1 MLSKQDIAK
10 FISDDYFSE
19 RKHNARTGQHYYEG
33 KHDINNYRLF
43 YFDGDGVLREDTYR
57 SNVKIPHPFFTEIV
71 NQAVQYIFSGDKIVK
86 SDNPEL
92 QEYLDEYFNCNE
104 EFLSAVSDLITGCMT
119 KGSEYLYLY
128 RNKEGKLSFQCIDSL
143 CVTEVPAQNNDDNED
158 YIIFSFNDTIGR
170 ERRNIK
176 RIQVWDKNSV
186 HFFIQ
191 TEGGMVI
198 ADDSEKI
205 NPSSHTAFIDEEGEI
220 YCESFG
226 FIPFFRLDN
235 NAERTSDLWIIK
247 DLIDDYDL
255 MASSLSNNLIDFDM
269 PLYAVTGFEGDSLD
283 ELQQNLKTKKIIG
296 LEESGGVEVK
306 TIDVPYK
313 ARQIKLE
320 LDEKNIYRF
329 GMGLNTAGLKD
340 TSATTNIAIKAAY
353 SLLDLKC
360 AKLEMRLKRF
370 LKEAFK
376 PVISEINIKSEKH
389 FGNKDF
395 RFEFKHEIL
404 SNAYENAQ
412 IKKLIAEENQIKIQ
426 TILGVADILDDE
438 TLIRNIC
445 SCLEVNYND
454 IAEKISKKSEK
465 NYLIQKALKDDKN
478 VEEKDGTALNG
489 AQMNSLLS
497 ILSEYKNGNLSA
509 DAAAAIIS
517 VSFGISEEQSARLL
531 YAQQSQE
538 GENVL

>member
-10 FISDDYFSE
+10 FISDDYFSDQK
-19 RKHNARTGQHYYEG
+19 RNARAGKNYYNG

-43 YFDGDGVLREDTYR
+43 YFDGDGILREDKYR

-71 NQAVQYIFSGDKIVK
+71 NQTVQYIFSGDKIVK
-86 SDNPEL
+86 SDNPKL

-104 EFLSAVSDLITGCMT
+104 EFLAAIADLVTGCVT

-128 RNKEGKLSFQCIDSL
+128 RNKDGKLSLQCVDSL
-143 CVTEVPAQNNDDNED
+143 CVTEVSAQNNDDNED
-158 YIIFSFNDTIGR
+158 YVIFSFNDTVGK
-170 ERRNIK
+170 EKHNIK

-191 TEGGMVI
+191 TEDGIVSV
-198 ADDSEKI
+198 DDSEQV
-205 NPSSHTAFIDEEGEI
+205 NPSPHTAFIDENGEI
-220 YCESFG
+220 YYDSFG

-235 NAERTSDLWIIK
+235 NADRTSDLWTIK
-247 DLIDDYDL
+247 ELIDDYDL

-296 LEESGGVEVK
+296 LEENGGVEVK
-306 TIDVPYK
+306 TIDVPYQ

-329 GMGLNTAGLKD
+329 GMGLNTVGLKD

-370 LKEAFK
+370 LKEVLK
-376 PVISEINIKSEKH
+376 PIISEINIEAKKN

-426 TILGVADILDDE
+426 TILDVSDILDDE

-445 SCLEVNYND
+445 SCLEINYND
-454 IAEKISKKSEK
+454 IAEKINKKSEK
-465 NYLIQKALKDDKN
+465 NFQIQKALEDVKSG
-478 VEEKDGTALNG
+478 EKTGGKALNG
-489 AQMNSLLS
+489 AQMSSLLS
-497 ILSEYKNGNLSA
+497 ILAQYKSGNLSA
-509 DAAAAIIS
+509 DVAAAVIS
-517 VSFGISEEQSARLL
+517 VSFGISEEKAAKLL
-531 YAQQSQE
+531 YVQQSRE
-538 GENVL
+538 GENTL

>member
-19 RKHNARTGQHYYEG
+19 QKRNARAGTNYYKG
-33 KHDINNYRLF
+33 RHDINNYRLF
-43 YFDGDGVLREDTYR
+43 YFDGDGILREDKYR

-71 NQAVQYIFSGDKIVK
+71 NQTVQYIFSGGKIVK

-92 QEYLDEYFNCNE
+92 QGYLDEYFNCNE
-104 EFLSAVSDLITGCMT
+104 EFLAAISDLVTGCVT

-128 RNKEGKLSFQCIDSL
+128 RNKEGKLSFQCVDSL
-143 CVTEVPAQNNDDNED
+143 CITEVSAQNNDDNED
-158 YIIFSFNDTIGR
+158 YVIFSFNDTIGR
-170 ERRNIK
+170 EKRKIK

-186 HFFIQ
+186 YFFIQ
-191 TEGGMVI
+191 NENGVVTV
-198 ADDSEKI
+198 DDSEKF
-205 NPSSHTAFIDEEGEI
+205 NPSSHTAFVDENGEA

-235 NAERTSDLWIIK
+235 NADRTSDLWITK

-296 LEESGGVEVK
+296 LEENGGVEVK
-306 TIDVPYK
+306 TIDVPYQ

-329 GMGLNTAGLKD
+329 GMGLNTVSLKD
-340 TSATTNIAIKAAY
+340 SSATTNIAIKAAY

-370 LKEAFK
+370 LKEALK
-376 PVISEINIKSEKH
+376 PIILEINDQSKKN
-389 FGNKDF
+389 FNGKDF

-426 TILGVADILDDE
+426 TILEVSDILDDE

-445 SCLEVNYND
+445 DCLEVNYND
-454 IAEKISKKSEK
+454 VAEKINKKSEK
-465 NYLIQKALKDDKN
+465 NFQVNKALEDFETK
-478 VEEKDGTALNG
+478 EKTSGTALNG
-489 AQMNSLLS
+489 AQMSSLLS
-497 ILSEYKNGNLSA
+497 ILAQYKSGNISA
-509 DAAAAIIS
+509 DVAAAIIS
-517 VSFGISEEQSARLL
+517 VSFGISEEKAAKLLSAE
-531 YAQQSQE
+531 QSQE
-538 GENVL
+538 VENTL